1 MKIFVRLVIANAAM
15 VICFVIANLLPGLWT
30 GMGGR
35 DFRPQAFNA
44 AILILATSIS
54 MRCKLKW
61 PILHMILCLI
71 PTQLIVFISMSYF
84 SGYHLFQLL
93 SSLDLFYDFLQWL
106 FFVDL
111 FIGAPWII
119 GVFIGSLILKM
130 KNKDKKISHN
140 AVSSD
145 ARTSRR

>member
-1 MKIFVRLVIANAAM
+1 MKMLIRPVIANAAM

-44 AILILATSIS
+44 AILILAASIA

-61 PILHMILCLI
+61 PILHMILYLI
-71 PTQLIVFISMSYF
+71 PTQLIVLISMSYF
-84 SGYHLFQLL
+84 SGYHLFQILC
-93 SSLDLFYDFLQWL
+93 SFDLFYDFLQWL
-106 FFVDL
+106 LFVDL
-111 FIGAPWII
+111 FIGVPWIM

-130 KNKDKKISHN
+130 KNKDKKTKGYKG
-140 AVSSD
+140 VL
-145 ARTSRR
+145 